1 MNQSLHLPA
10 FRQLPLSQLRARAR
24 HLETCLQSII
34 GTLKSLC
41 LEYIW
46 FCGTDD
52 YKRIMEFLH
61 EELDLDELTLR
72 RLNFKFIGM
81 NLECIRTL
89 RPGTPEYEVQSQ
101 IGDDG
106 WVLV

>member
-1 MNQSLHLPA
+1 
-10 FRQLPLSQLRARAR
+10 
-24 HLETCLQSII
+24 
-34 GTLKSLC
+34 
-41 LEYIW
+41 
-46 FCGTDD
+46 
-52 YKRIMEFLH
+52 MEFLY